1 LPGVFLEDCVERLC
15 VRSSRLYPNR
25 LQRASLADIQLL
37 SNLRH
42 TDLQIVKRMLK
53 AAVAHSKGT
62 CRVGLKVESIRD
74 VKFAR
79 L

>member
-1 LPGVFLEDCVERLC
+1 M
-15 VRSSRLYPNR
+15 
-25 LQRASLADIQLL
+25 ADIQLL